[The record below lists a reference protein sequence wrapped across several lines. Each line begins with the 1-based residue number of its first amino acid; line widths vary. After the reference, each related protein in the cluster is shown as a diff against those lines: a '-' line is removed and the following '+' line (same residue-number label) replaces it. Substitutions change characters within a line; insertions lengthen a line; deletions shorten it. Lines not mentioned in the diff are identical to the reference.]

1 MRFSACRS
9 TNWGKGHVNEQMLR
23 GLSRRRLMQG
33 IGAGGLASVAP
44 WLHATRAEADSGDRV
59 LVAFELSGGNDG
71 LNTVVPHGDDAYYRQ
86 RPNIGIRPGD
96 LLELDDH
103 YGFNPGML
111 GFQRLWRSGDLAVV
125 HGCGYD
131 NPSYSHFTSMAY
143 WHTAA
148 PNGGDEFGWMGRLAD
163 VLDPAGSP
171 NFLINIAS
179 SQSLAVK
186 SRLHAPVVFDDPDRF
201 RRKAFASTRAV
212 IDRLPEPSAGE
223 REGLG
228 LRKKEPAD
236 SSNATR
242 AYLRDVARSAREGA
256 RLVRTAWAKYDS
268 PVDYGIAPLDLQ
280 KVAACID
287 GGLPARLYYVSFR
300 NNSFDT
306 HVQQP
311 ALHQRLLSYACD
323 AIHGFTRDM
332 ERLGHGDRVAVM
344 VFSEFGRR
352 VPENSNLGT
361 DHGAANLMFLA
372 GKPVRGGHYGEPP
385 SLTDLEEG
393 DNLRATVDFRRVY
406 ATAIDGWLKS
416 GEASTVLKGDFPPLP
431 IFS

>member
-1 MRFSACRS
+1 MS
-9 TNWGKGHVNEQMLR
+9 TVNERNYQ
-23 GLSRRRLMQG
+23 GISRRRLMQG
-33 IGAGGLASVAP
+33 VGVGGLASLAP
-44 WLHATRAEADSGDRV
+44 SWLHAANTTEARDDKV
-59 LVAFELSGGNDG
+59 LVVFELSGGNDG
-71 LNTVVPHGDDAYYRQ
+71 LNTVVPYGDDAYYGH
-86 RPNIGIRPGD
+86 RPTIGIRPEN

-143 WHTAA
+143 WHTAT
-148 PNGGDEFGWMGRLAD
+148 PNGGDEFGWVGRLAD
-163 VLDPAGSP
+163 ALDPRGSP
-171 NFLINIAS
+171 NFLINVAS
-179 SQSLAVK
+179 SQSLAVN

-201 RRKAFASTRAV
+201 RRKAFASTRAA
-212 IDRLPEPSAGE
+212 IDGLPEPGDSA
-223 REGLG
+223 
-228 LRKKEPAD
+228 
-236 SSNATR
+236 NATR
-242 AYLRDVARSAREGA
+242 GYLRDVARSAREGA
-256 RLVRTAWAKYDS
+256 RLVRAAWSQYSS
-268 PVDYGIAPLDLQ
+268 PVDYGIVPLDLQ

-287 GGLPARLYYVSFR
+287 GGLPTRLYYVSFR

-323 AIHGFTRDM
+323 AIHGFIRDM

-372 GKPVRGGHYGEPP
+372 GKPVRGGHYGVPP
-385 SLTDLEEG
+385 SLTELAEG
-393 DNLRATVDFRRVY
+393 DNLQATVDFRRVY
-406 ATAIDGWLKS
+406 ATAIDGWLES
-416 GEASTVLKGDFPPLP
+416 GRAATVLKGDFEPLP
-431 IFS
+431 VFG

>member
-1 MRFSACRS
+1 MHGENTPGTSRQRPGCREPVQRLDDGRI
-9 TNWGKGHVNEQMLR
+9 N
-23 GLSRRRLMQG
+23 RRRLLKG
-33 IGAGGLASVAP
+33 IGVGGLAAIAP
-44 WLHATRAEADSGDRV
+44 SWLHGSPNTAEGDDRV
-59 LVAFELSGGNDG
+59 LVIFELSGGNDG
-71 LNTVVPHGDDAYYRQ
+71 LNTIVPYADDAYYRH
-86 RPNIGIRPGD
+86 RPTIGIRQND

-111 GFQRLWRSGDLAVV
+111 GFQRLWQSGDLAIV

-148 PNGGDEFGWMGRLAD
+148 PNGGDEYGWVGRLAD
-163 VLDPAGSP
+163 ALDPNGSP
-171 NFLINIAS
+171 NFLINVAA

-201 RRKAFASTRAV
+201 RRKAFAATRTAL
-212 IDRLPEPSAGE
+212 DALPEPKESA
-223 REGLG
+223 
-228 LRKKEPAD
+228 
-236 SSNATR
+236 NATR

-256 RLVRTAWAKYDS
+256 RLVRGAWSRYNS
-268 PVDYGIAPLDLQ
+268 PVDYGIAPLDLN

-311 ALHQRLLSYACD
+311 ALHRRLLSYACD
-323 AIHGFTRDM
+323 AIHGFIRDM

-361 DHGAANLMFLA
+361 DHGAAGLMFLA
-372 GKPVRGGHYGEPP
+372 GKPVQGGHYGNPP
-385 SLTDLEEG
+385 SLAHLAEG
-393 DNLRATVDFRRVY
+393 DNLGATVDFRRVY
-406 ATAIDGWLKS
+406 ATAIDGWLGS
-416 GEASTVLKGDFPPLP
+416 GQAATVLKGNFEALP
-431 IFS
+431 VFG

>member
-1 MRFSACRS
+1 MN
-9 TNWGKGHVNEQMLR
+9 TVNEHKR
-23 GLSRRRLMQG
+23 SGVSRRRLMQG
-33 IGAGGLASVAP
+33 VGVGGLATLAP
-44 WLHATRAEADSGDRV
+44 AWLHAARPAAGSDDRV
-59 LVAFELSGGNDG
+59 LVVFELSGGNDG
-71 LNTVVPHGDDAYYRQ
+71 LNTVVPHGDDAYYRH
-86 RPNIGIRPGD
+86 RPTIGIRSGD
-96 LLELDDH
+96 LLPLDDH

-111 GFQRLWRSGDLAVV
+111 GLQRLWDTGDLAIV

-143 WHTAA
+143 WHTGV
-148 PNGGDEFGWMGRLAD
+148 PNGGDEFGWVGRLAD
-163 VLDPAGSP
+163 ALDPGGSP
-171 NFLINIAS
+171 NFLINVAS
-179 SQSLAVK
+179 SQALAVK
-186 SRLHAPVVFDDPDRF
+186 SRLHAPVVFDDPERF
-201 RRKAFASTRAV
+201 RRKAFASTRAA
-212 IDRLPEPSAGE
+212 IEGLPEPG
-223 REGLG
+223 
-228 LRKKEPAD
+228 D
-236 SSNATR
+236 SGNATR

-256 RLVRTAWAKYDS
+256 RLVRAAWSSYSS
-268 PVDYGIAPLDLQ
+268 PVDYGIAPVDLP

-323 AIHGFTRDM
+323 AIHGFIRDM

-406 ATAIDGWLKS
+406 ATAIDGWLGK
-416 GEASTVLKGDFPPLP
+416 GHASAVLKGDFAPLP
-431 IFS
+431 IFG

>member
-1 MRFSACRS
+1 MHGENTPGMSRQRPGCREPVQRLDDGRI
-9 TNWGKGHVNEQMLR
+9 N
-23 GLSRRRLMQG
+23 RRRLLKG
-33 IGAGGLASVAP
+33 IGVGGLAAIAP
-44 WLHATRAEADSGDRV
+44 SWLYGSPNTADGNDRV
-59 LVAFELSGGNDG
+59 LVVFELSGGNDG
-71 LNTVVPHGDDAYYRQ
+71 LNTIVPNADDAYYRH
-86 RPNIGIRPGD
+86 RPTIGIRQSD
-96 LLELDDH
+96 LLELDHH

-111 GFQRLWRSGDLAVV
+111 GFQRLWQTGDLAIV

-148 PNGGDEFGWMGRLAD
+148 PNGGDEYGWVGRLAD
-163 VLDPAGSP
+163 ALDPNGSP
-171 NFLINIAS
+171 NFLINVAA

-201 RRKAFASTRAV
+201 RRKAFAATRTAL
-212 IDRLPEPSAGE
+212 DALPEPKESA
-223 REGLG
+223 
-228 LRKKEPAD
+228 
-236 SSNATR
+236 NATR

-256 RLVRTAWAKYDS
+256 RLVRAAWSRYNS

-311 ALHQRLLSYACD
+311 ALHRRLLSYACD
-323 AIHGFTRDM
+323 AIHGFIRDM
-332 ERLGHGDRVAVM
+332 ERLGHGERVAVM

-372 GKPVRGGHYGEPP
+372 GKPVQGGHYGIPP
-385 SLTDLEEG
+385 SLVDLAEG
-393 DNLRATVDFRRVY
+393 DNLGATVDFRRVY
-406 ATAIDGWLKS
+406 ATAIDGWLRS
-416 GEASTVLKGDFPPLP
+416 GRAATVLKGNFETLP
-431 IFS
+431 VFG

>member
-1 MRFSACRS
+1 M
-9 TNWGKGHVNEQMLR
+9 NDHGVP

-33 IGAGGLASVAP
+33 LGVGGLAGAAP
-44 WLHATRAEADSGDRV
+44 WLRASPARTGGDDRI
-59 LVAFELSGGNDG
+59 LVVFELSGGNDG
-71 LNTVVPHGDDAYYRQ
+71 LNTVVPHGDDAYYRH
-86 RPNIGIRPGD
+86 RPAIGIRREH

-143 WHTAA
+143 WHTGV
-148 PNGGDEFGWMGRLAD
+148 PNGGDEFGWVGRLAD
-163 VLDPAGSP
+163 ALEPSGSP
-171 NFLINIAS
+171 NFLINVAS

-212 IDRLPEPSAGE
+212 IDATRDPGD
-223 REGLG
+223 GG
-228 LRKKEPAD
+228 
-236 SSNATR
+236 NATR

-256 RLVRTAWAKYDS
+256 RLVRAAWAKYDS

-323 AIHGFTRDM
+323 AIHGFIRDM
-332 ERLGHGDRVAVM
+332 ERLGHGERVTVM
-344 VFSEFGRR
+344 AFSEFGRR

-372 GKPVRGGHYGEPP
+372 GKPVRGGHYGVAP
-385 SLTDLEEG
+385 SLTDLEQG

-406 ATAIDGWLKS
+406 ATVIDRWMKS
-416 GEASTVLKGDFPPLP
+416 GNAAAVLKGDFAPLP